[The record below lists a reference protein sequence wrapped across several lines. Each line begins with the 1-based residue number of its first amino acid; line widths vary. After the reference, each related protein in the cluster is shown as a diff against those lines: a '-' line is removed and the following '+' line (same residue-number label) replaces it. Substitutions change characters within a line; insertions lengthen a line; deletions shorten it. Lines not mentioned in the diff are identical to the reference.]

1 MRSLRATAM
10 STVMLGVLTA
20 AVGLLVVL
28 NSRPIVTIEAD
39 SGPRVVEITYGVVVS
54 EIPERSRQVRV
65 WIPMPPVNS
74 QQELLDID
82 IDGQWQCRLAE
93 ESEYGNRFLVFDID
107 RPDLSGGDDVEI
119 TIRFLVRRHVSYP
132 LKQPVAAGQVS
143 PEILAR
149 FLKPDRLI
157 PLGGTIAREASSVT
171 AGAGDQLTRSRLLYD
186 HIVGTVK
193 YDRSGTGWGRG
204 DAVYAC
210 DVRRGNCTDFHSLFI
225 GEARS
230 LGIPS
235 RFIMGL
241 PLPQDRTEGIIAG
254 YHCWAEFYIDG
265 KGWLPIDA
273 FEAWKHP
280 EKKDSF
286 FAGLDRNRVAFTVGR
301 DIKLP
306 DSASEPLNYAIYAH
320 VEIDGHLHDNVA
332 TTFHFRDAGST
343 GLSTTVK

>member
-1 MRSLRATAM
+1 M
-10 STVMLGVLTA
+10 STVMLGVLTV
-20 AVGLLVVL
+20 AVGVLVVL
-28 NSRPIVTIEAD
+28 NGGHFGTIEDD
-39 SGPRVVEITYGVVVS
+39 SGSRVVEITYGVVVS
-54 EIPERSRQVRV
+54 DIPDHPQQVLV
-65 WIPMPPVNS
+65 WVPMPPVNS
-74 QQELLDID
+74 QQELLGID
-82 IDGQWQCRLAE
+82 VDGQWQYRLAE
-93 ESEYGNRFLVFDID
+93 ESEYGNRFMVFDVD
-107 RPDLSGGDDVEI
+107 CPDLSGGDVVEI
-119 TIRFLVRRHVSYP
+119 TVRFLVRRHVSYP
-132 LKQPVAAGQVS
+132 LKQSAAASQVP
-143 PEILAR
+143 PEALAR

-157 PLGGTIAREASSVT
+157 PLGGTIAQEARSVA
-171 AGAGDQLTRSRLLYD
+171 AGAQDQLARSRLLYD
-186 HIVGTVK
+186 HIVGTVD

-241 PLPQDRTEGIIAG
+241 PLPQDRTEGAIAG

-273 FEAWKHP
+273 SEAYKHP

-306 DSASEPLNYAIYAH
+306 DSTSEPLNYAIYAH
-320 VEIDGHLHDNVA
+320 VEIDGRLHDNVT
-332 TTFHFRDAGST
+332 TTFHFRDAADGIRSA
-343 GLSTTVK
+343 TVK